1 MPKAI
6 EANLLEKE
14 LSQYLQNYKENI
26 DEEVEEVANDIGKKA
41 VAELKQ
47 ISPKGARKEYCK
59 GWRLKKGKL
68 ARNRYSVKIH
78 NKTDY
83 QLTHLLEF
91 RHATRDGGR
100 TTPQPHIRPTEEKY
114 KKEFEKEL
122 KKKIGGLK

>member
-47 ISPKGARKEYCK
+47 ISPKRS
-59 GWRLKKGKL
+59 KKGIL
-68 ARNRYSVKIH
+68 QR
-78 NKTDY
+78 
-83 QLTHLLEF
+83 LEF
-91 RHATRDGGR
+91 
-100 TTPQPHIRPTEEKY
+100 
-114 KKEFEKEL
+114 
-122 KKKIGGLK
+122 KKK